1 MTEASLSPAQD
12 AVPLPPSG
20 PRSPS
25 TPIDPPVTHG
35 AIYRHRLTTRIW
47 HWVNLVTIFIMIGS
61 GLTIL
66 NAHPHLYWG
75 EFGANPDHPWF
86 NPPHAPSYLTIPA
99 GYNLAL
105 ARRWH
110 LTFALVFGFGL
121 LFFMISS
128 LINKHFQKDLR
139 IRLKELAPAHLW
151 FDAKEHIALRFHDPK
166 NPNARNIF
174 QKLAYV
180 TAIFVLIPAMIVS
193 GLALS
198 PTMSAG
204 WPWVLEI
211 VGGRASARSVHFLA
225 ASGLVIFI
233 IVHVVLVILA
243 GAFGEVKSM
252 ITGWWTVPDDHGT
265 ATQEHGA

>member
-1 MTEASLSPAQD
+1 MTEASLSPAPDTVPPASAID
-12 AVPLPPSG
+12 A
-20 PRSPS
+20 
-25 TPIDPPVTHG
+25 PVKHG
-35 AIYRHRLTTRIW
+35 AIYRHRITTRIW
-47 HWVNLVTIFIMIGS
+47 HWVNVVTIFIMIGS

-110 LTFALVFGFGL
+110 LTFALVLGFGL

-128 LINKHFQKDLR
+128 LLNKHFQKDLR
-139 IRLKELAPAHLW
+139 IRLKEMAPAHLW
-151 FDAKEHIALRFHDPK
+151 FDAKEHAALRFHDPK

-198 PTMSAG
+198 PTMAAA

-233 IVHVVLVILA
+233 IVHVALVILA

-252 ITGWWTVPDDHGT
+252 ITGWWSVPDDHGPV
-265 ATQEHGA
+265 ATQEHSA